1 MTEEIKKSI
10 SSHEM
15 LEKLDSHYEKEEE
28 IKVEINQLMKE
39 LNEIRD
45 EIKLMQTLIL
55 FQMKKEYLKKK

>member
-1 MTEEIKKSI
+1 MTEEIKKFI